1 MRFVYR
7 IINLFRGRKP
17 QKPVAVPPHQGEEY
31 ERWLGI

>member
-1 MRFVYR
+1 MRLVYR

-17 QKPVAVPPHQGEEY
+17 QKPVPVAPAIKEDY